1 MKSPKINSHK
11 LSYHS
16 CEAYFKQ
23 YPKQDAFELRRN
35 LMLIKHK
42 KHWTNDDK
50 TVIHGHW
57 YSIRLYSTD
66 IIIYLPNG
74 NIRIRYGSN
83 KNKTQLTKTRI
94 NECIPEGFLVC
105 QDQSIKLPHPDNEKK
120 WWLCKTWLVNKFNI
134 RVDKP
139 IQKEPEALREFYS
152 PFSFELDITANEIFQ
167 SKLSNFKT

>member
-16 CEAYFKQ
+16 CEAYFKE
-23 YPKQDAFELRRN
+23 YPNQDAFELRRN
-35 LMLIKHK
+35 LILIKHK

-105 QDQSIKLPHPDNEKK
+105 QDQSVKLPHPDSEKK
-120 WWLCKTWLVNKFNI
+120 WWLVKSWLIKRIDSSMGWKPGTNK
-134 RVDKP
+134 DLA
-139 IQKEPEALREFYS
+139 ECYL
-152 PFSFELDITANEIFQ
+152 PFSFELNITANEIFQ